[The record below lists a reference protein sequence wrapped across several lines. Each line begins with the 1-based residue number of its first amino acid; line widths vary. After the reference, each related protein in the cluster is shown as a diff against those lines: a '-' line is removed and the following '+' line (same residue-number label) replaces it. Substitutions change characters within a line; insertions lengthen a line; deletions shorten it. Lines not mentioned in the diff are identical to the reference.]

1 MSVEAVQVDSERIAL
16 DVLPKLE
23 QAFGIRFTRDLA
35 HVRTAGDLFDEV
47 RQLRAAAGGGEAVD
61 MSMALHALR
70 RALAPHWREEAPT
83 LATPLRGQ
91 ELPLPRKLRK
101 ILQQRT
107 GYELPKPRLSIF
119 GCLAAL
125 GLGMLGVYL
134 LATGEALGGA
144 AAIVACIVALALDP
158 GEFSGEWQTLG
169 SLTRAAMEY
178 NFADQLDRAR
188 DAEEAEWR
196 TFAAALAG
204 NAFVGDVSV
213 APDDI
218 GRDTQLRFAQPV
230 G

>member
-1 MSVEAVQVDSERIAL
+1 MQIEAVDVDSERIAL
-16 DVLPKLE
+16 DVLPRLE
-23 QAFGIRFTRDLA
+23 QAFGIRFTRDLT

-47 RQLRAAAGGGEAVD
+47 RQLRAASGVGAVD
-61 MSMALHALR
+61 TSMAFHALR
-70 RALAPHWREEAPT
+70 RALAPYWREEASTP
-83 LATPLRGQ
+83 ATPLRGQ
-91 ELPLPRKLRK
+91 ELPLPHKLRK

-107 GYELPKPRLSIF
+107 GYELPKPRLSMF
-119 GCLAAL
+119 GCLVALAL
-125 GLGMLGVYL
+125 GGLGVYL
-134 LATGEALGGA
+134 LAIGEALGGVA
-144 AAIVACIVALALDP
+144 ALGVCIAALALDP

-188 DAEEAEWR
+188 DAEEEEWR

-204 NAFVGDVSV
+204 HAFVGDVSV

-218 GRDTQLRFAQPV
+218 GRDTRLRFAQPV